1 MTALRAALRT
11 LGGDRGSVT
20 VIGAAICFP
29 VVIVLISA
37 CFQAGFW
44 FAARDAAI
52 AAAQQGA
59 DVARA
64 DGATLAQGEAA
75 ACAFAGR
82 TAPGTFRHPSCTGTS
97 TAATVAI
104 TVCGDA
110 ISLLPGLPVRAC
122 EQVQGARERFTTR
135 TAP

>member
-1 MTALRAALRT
+1 MTALRAVRAA

-20 VIGAAICFP
+20 VIGAAITFP

-44 FAARDAAI
+44 FAARAAAI

-59 DVARA
+59 DAARA
-64 DGATLAQGEAA
+64 DGATVAQGEAA
-75 ACAFAGR
+75 ACAFAAR
-82 TAPGTFRHPSCTGTS
+82 TAPGTFRSPSCTGAS
-97 TAATVAI
+97 SAGTVAI
-104 TVCGDA
+104 TVCGNA